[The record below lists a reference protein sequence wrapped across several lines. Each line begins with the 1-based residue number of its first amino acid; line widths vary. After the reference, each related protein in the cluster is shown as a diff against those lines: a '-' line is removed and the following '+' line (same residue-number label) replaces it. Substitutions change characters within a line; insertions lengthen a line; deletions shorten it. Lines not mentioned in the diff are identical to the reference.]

1 MTETKRHHVFISHA
15 SEDKPLV
22 RELYTRLTRDGI
34 NAWLDEEKLLPGQ
47 DWEFEIKKAIENAD
61 AIIVCLSSNSL
72 AKEGYVQ
79 KELKLAL
86 DVASEKPEGTIHI
99 IPARLDESSVPASL
113 RKYHWANLFDDAGYE
128 KLKQALK
135 ARFNLPEVEEPVR
148 LSRTSATI
156 TKPAQVTV
164 ILERDIREFTPT
176 EQASFIFA
184 LSRIVNV
191 DSEQIRIVHIAS
203 GSVILS
209 LEMPEESA
217 KTLVSL
223 FLQKDS
229 LLSDLF
235 VSNVEIKHSDQALAP
250 ITTLTSVNSFAGT
263 NNYEKSV
270 FVSYAWGGESEQT
283 VNEIEKAFSKH
294 GITIVRDKIDL
305 DYKGSIEAFE
315 QRISKGQCVILVISD
330 KYLRSEHCMYEVVE
344 LANNRNLRERV
355 FPIVLPD
362 AKIYKAIDRL
372 NYIQYW
378 DKQIEQLN
386 QAIKQIGVMTNLAG
400 ISADLDKYARIR
412 ASFDNISDLLSD
424 MNALTP
430 EIHSKNDF
438 SILINAVEQTMIRK

>member
-1 MTETKRHHVFISHA
+1 MAQTKRHHVFISHA

-22 RELYTRLTRDGI
+22 RELYARLKRDGFDV
-34 NAWLDEEKLLPGQ
+34 WLDEESLLPGQ
-47 DWEFEIKKAIENAD
+47 DWEFEIQKTIENAA

-72 AKEGYVQ
+72 AKEGFVQ
-79 KELKLAL
+79 KELKLVL

-99 IPARLDESSVPASL
+99 IPARLDESPVPVSL
-113 RKYHWANLFDDAGYE
+113 RKYQWANLFDDAGYE

-135 ARFNLPEVEEPVR
+135 IINSPEVEDSAR
-148 LSRTSATI
+148 LSRTSATN

-164 ILERDIREFTPT
+164 ILERDIREFTQT

-184 LSRIVNV
+184 LSQIVNV
-191 DSEQIRIVHIAS
+191 DSEQIKIVRIAS
-203 GSVILS
+203 GSVILT

-217 KTLVSL
+217 KILVSL

-229 LLSDLF
+229 LLSDLS
-235 VSNVEIKHSDQALAP
+235 VSKVELKHSNQAPAP
-250 ITTLTSVNSFAGT
+250 LTVSASVNSSSEI

-270 FVSYAWGGESEQT
+270 FVSYAWDGESEQT
-283 VNEIEKAFSKH
+283 VSKIEKAFSKK
-294 GITIVRDKIDL
+294 GITIVRDKRDL
-305 DYKGSIEAFE
+305 EYKGSIEAFE
-315 QRISKGQCVILVISD
+315 QRISKGQCIVLVISD
-330 KYLRSEHCMYEVVE
+330 KYLRSEHCMYELVE

-378 DKQIEQLN
+378 DEKIEQLN

-412 ASFDNISDLLSD
+412 ASFDNITDLLSD

-430 EIHSKNDF
+430 EIHSENDF
-438 SILINAVEQTMIRK
+438 SILVNAVEHTMIRK